1 VTTFCLKTGKLS
13 PADFMTGR
21 ERVRINGYLGGALLL
36 AVWPVQS
43 VFSQSLPEDV
53 LVTGSRIA
61 GSLQSGASVT
71 VVTREE
77 LDRRQPTS
85 VVDVLRQVPGLHI
98 DQKGGRGGVS
108 SVYMR
113 GADPNYTLVLVD
125 GIAVNDP
132 TDSRG
137 GAYDF
142 SALDPADIERIEI
155 ARGPLSAIYGGNAV
169 AGVINVITR
178 RSARNGLGAEAH
190 VGEEGMHRAS
200 LRADTTAGTMSYSA
214 TAGYADDGEQL
225 TGDRFRARHF
235 SGTASYVPNSDTSV
249 HMTARHVQSD
259 RSTFPDDSGGPLFAT
274 LRGTDESDS
283 EETMIGATAA
293 HSINDRIGYAASAS
307 YFRRVG
313 SQDSPGVAP
322 GARDP
327 FGIPASTRDVTFER
341 LGTTVAA
348 TFAVA
353 DSITVVTGADVY
365 RESGDVTGSLD
376 FGGFAMPTQF
386 ALERTQWAG
395 FSEAAFRVKPN
406 WSVRA
411 GLRIDDSDGQA
422 ANTSP
427 RLNVSYDIPTL
438 RAQLSATWSEGFK
451 LPSMYALSDPIV
463 GNAALQPERSDSY
476 ELSIR
481 SLPEQQRLQ
490 WQLTYF
496 EATYRD
502 AIDFD
507 PGPPPRLVNRTR
519 IETRGVEASARAGLN
534 ERLFIAANVLHTS
547 NDVAGSDQ
555 ELRNRPEW
563 RGSLGV
569 EWLPAQEWTLA
580 AALVSS
586 GSFADS
592 SIPTGEVRLGSY
604 SRVDLSAS
612 RQLGARARL
621 LFRIA
626 NVTDEDYQ
634 EYVGFPAAGAT
645 ASVGMKVN
653 L

>member
-1 VTTFCLKTGKLS
+1 
-13 PADFMTGR
+13 
-21 ERVRINGYLGGALLL
+21 VRINGYLGGALLL
-36 AVWPVQS
+36 AVLPAQS

-61 GSLQSGASVT
+61 GSPQSGASVT

-77 LDRRQPTS
+77 LDRQQPAS
-85 VVDVLRQVPGLHI
+85 VIDVLRHVPGLHI

-142 SALDPADIERIEI
+142 SALDPADIERIEV

-178 RSARNGLGAEAH
+178 RSPRQGLGAEAH

-200 LRADTTAGTMSYSA
+200 LRADATSGPMSFSGTVSE
-214 TAGYADDGEQL
+214 ADDGEQL
-225 TGDRFRARHF
+225 AGDRFRARQF
-235 SGTASYVPNSDTSV
+235 SGSASYVPNADTSV
-249 HMTARHVQSD
+249 HLTARHVSSD
-259 RSTFPDDSGGPLFAT
+259 RSSFPDDSGGPLFAT
-274 LRGTDESDS
+274 LRSTETSES
-283 EETMIGATAA
+283 EETTIGATVA
-293 HSINDRIGYAASAS
+293 HTINERVEYAATAS
-307 YFRRVG
+307 YFRREG

-353 DSITVVTGADVY
+353 ENITLVTGADVS

-376 FGGFAMPTQF
+376 FGGFAMPTEF
-386 ALERTQWAG
+386 ALDRTQWAG
-395 FSEAAFRVKPN
+395 FSEAAWRVKPN
-406 WSVRA
+406 WSLRA
-411 GLRIDDSDGQA
+411 GLRIDDSDSQSA
-422 ANTSP
+422 TTSP

-463 GNAALQPERSDSY
+463 GNPTLQPERSDSY
-476 ELSIR
+476 EIAIR
-481 SLPEQQRLQ
+481 SLPEQRRLQ
-490 WQLTYF
+490 WELTYF

-519 IETRGVEASARAGLN
+519 IDTRGVEASARAALN
-534 ERLFIAANVLHTS
+534 EQLFITANVLHTS
-547 NDVAGSDQ
+547 NDVAGSDS

-563 RGSLGV
+563 RGGAGI
-569 EWLPAQEWTLA
+569 EWIPAQEWTVA
-580 AALVSS
+580 AALVAS
-586 GSFADS
+586 GSFVDS

-604 SRVDLSAS
+604 SRLDLSAS
-612 RQLGARARL
+612 RQLGEHARL

-634 EYVGFPAAGAT
+634 EYVGFPSAGAT
-645 ASVGMKVN
+645 ASLGLK
-653 L
+653 LRL

>member
-1 VTTFCLKTGKLS
+1 MNWMS
-13 PADFMTGR
+13 GR
-21 ERVRINGYLGGALLL
+21 EFVRINGYLGGALLAL
-36 AVWPVQS
+36 LPLQS
-43 VFSQSLPEDV
+43 VLSQSLPEDV

-61 GSLQSGASVT
+61 GSVQSGASVT

-77 LDRRQPTS
+77 LDRQQPTS
-85 VVDVLRQVPGLHI
+85 VVDVLRHVPGLHI

-113 GADPNYTLVLVD
+113 GADPNYTLVLID

-178 RSARNGLGAEAH
+178 RSPRKGLSAEAH

-200 LRADTTAGTMSYSA
+200 LRADTTTGAMSWSA
-214 TAGYADDGEQL
+214 TVSEADDGEQL
-225 TGDRFRARHF
+225 TGDRFRARQF
-235 SGTASYVPNSDTSV
+235 SGGASYVPNANTSV
-249 HMTARHVQSD
+249 HVTARHVQSD
-259 RSTFPDDSGGPLFAT
+259 RRAFPDDSGGPLFAT
-274 LRGTDESDS
+274 LRSTETSDS
-283 EETMIGATAA
+283 EETSIGATAA
-293 HSINDRIGYAASAS
+293 HTVSERMDLAATAS

-322 GARDP
+322 GERDP

-341 LGTTVAA
+341 LGSTVAA
-348 TFAVA
+348 TFALA
-353 DSITVVTGADVY
+353 DSITLVTGADVS

-386 ALERTQWAG
+386 ALDRTQWAG
-395 FSEAAFRVKPN
+395 FSEAAWRVKPN
-406 WSVRA
+406 WTVRA
-411 GLRIDDSDGQA
+411 GLRVDDSDGQDA
-422 ANTSP
+422 TTSP
-427 RLNVSYDIPTL
+427 RLNVSYDVPTL
-438 RAQLSATWSEGFK
+438 GTQLSATWSEGFK

-463 GNAALQPERSDSY
+463 GNPMLKPERSDSY
-476 ELSIR
+476 ELSVR
-481 SLPEQQRLQ
+481 SLPSEQRWQ
-490 WQLTYF
+490 WELTYF

-519 IETRGVEASARAGLN
+519 IDTRGVEASARAGLN
-534 ERLFIAANVLHTS
+534 ERVFVAANVLHTS

-563 RGSLGV
+563 RGSLSL
-569 EWLPAQEWTLA
+569 EWIPAQEWTLA

-604 SRVDLSAS
+604 SRLDLSAS
-612 RQLGARARL
+612 RQLSAHARL

-626 NVTDEDYQ
+626 NVTDENYQ

-645 ASVGMKVN
+645 ASLGLK
-653 L
+653 LSL

>member
-1 VTTFCLKTGKLS
+1 VQISRYFG
-13 PADFMTGR
+13 A
-21 ERVRINGYLGGALLL
+21 ALLTVL
-36 AVWPVQS
+36 PAQS
-43 VFSQSLPEDV
+43 VLCQSLPEDI

-77 LDRRQPTS
+77 LERQQPTS
-85 VVDVLRQVPGLHI
+85 VIDVLRHVPGLHI

-113 GADPNYTLVLVD
+113 GADPNYTLVLID
-125 GIAVNDP
+125 GIPVNDP

-142 SALDPADIERIEI
+142 SSLDPADIERIEV

-178 RSARNGLGAEAH
+178 RTPRQGLGAEAH
-190 VGEEGMHRAS
+190 VGEEGMHRVS
-200 LRADTTAGTMSYSA
+200 VRADATSGAMSWSGTVSE
-214 TAGYADDGEQL
+214 ADDGEQL
-225 TGDRFRARHF
+225 TGDRFRTRQF
-235 SGTASYVPNSDTSV
+235 SGSASYVPNRDTSV
-249 HMTARHVQSD
+249 HLTARHGRSD
-259 RSTFPDDSGGPLFAT
+259 RRAFPDDSGGPIFSTIQDTETAEFAET
-274 LRGTDESDS
+274 L
-283 EETMIGATAA
+283 IGATAA
-293 HSINDRIGYAASAS
+293 HTINERVEYSANAS
-307 YFRRVG
+307 YFRRTG
-313 SQDSPGVAP
+313 DQDSPGVAP

-327 FGIPASTRDVTFER
+327 FGIPASTREVTFER
-341 LGTTVAA
+341 LGTAVAA
-348 TFAVA
+348 TFSLV
-353 DSITVVTGADVY
+353 DNITLVTGADMY

-386 ALERTQWAG
+386 TLERTQWAG
-395 FSEAAFRVKPN
+395 FSEAAWRVQPN
-406 WSVRA
+406 WSLRA
-411 GLRIDDSDGQA
+411 GLRIDDSPGQ
-422 ANTSP
+422 NTTTSP
-427 RLNVSYDIPTL
+427 RLNVSYDVPSL
-438 RAQLSATWSEGFK
+438 RAQVSATWSEGFK

-463 GNAALQPERSDSY
+463 GNPALKPERSDSY
-476 ELSIR
+476 ELAIS
-481 SLPEQQRLQ
+481 SLPSEPRLQ
-490 WQLTYF
+490 WELTYF

-507 PGPPPRLVNRTR
+507 AGPPPQLVNRTR
-519 IETRGVEASARAGLN
+519 IDTRGIEASARGALN
-534 ERLFIAANVLHTS
+534 EKLFVAASVLHTS
-547 NDVAGSDQ
+547 NDVAGSDSK
-555 ELRNRPEW
+555 LRNRPEW
-563 RGSLGV
+563 RGSLSM
-569 EWLPAQEWTLA
+569 EWIPVPEWTFA

-592 SIPTGEVRLGSY
+592 SIPTGDVRLGSY
-604 SRVDLSAS
+604 SRLDLSAS
-612 RQLGARARL
+612 RQLGAHARL

-645 ASVGMKVN
+645 ATVGMKVN

>member
-1 VTTFCLKTGKLS
+1 
-13 PADFMTGR
+13 
-21 ERVRINGYLGGALLL
+21 VRINRYLGGALLAL
-36 AVWPVQS
+36 LPAQS
-43 VFSQSLPEDV
+43 VFSQSLPENV

-77 LDRRQPTS
+77 LDRQQPTS
-85 VVDVLRQVPGLHI
+85 VIDVLRHVPGLHI

-113 GADPNYTLVLVD
+113 GADPNYTLVLID

-142 SALDPADIERIEI
+142 SALDPADVERIEV

-178 RSARNGLGAEAH
+178 RSPRQGLGAEAH

-200 LRADTTAGTMSYSA
+200 LRADTTSGAMSWSA
-214 TAGYADDGEQL
+214 TVSEADDGEQL
-225 TGDRFRARHF
+225 TGDRFRARQF
-235 SGTASYVPNSDTSV
+235 SGGASYVPDAETSV
-249 HMTARHVQSD
+249 HLTARHVRSD
-259 RSTFPDDSGGPLFAT
+259 RKAFPDDSGGPMFAT
-274 LRGTDESDS
+274 LGSTETSEA
-283 EETMIGATAA
+283 EETLIGATAA
-293 HSINDRIGYAASAS
+293 HTINERIGYSASAS
-307 YFRRVG
+307 YFRRTG
-313 SQDSPGVAP
+313 DQDSPGVAP

-341 LGTTVAA
+341 LGSTVAA

-353 DSITVVTGADVY
+353 DNITLVTGADVY
-365 RESGDVTGSLD
+365 RESGDVNGSLD
-376 FGGFAMPTQF
+376 FGGFAMPTEF
-386 ALERTQWAG
+386 TLERTQWAG
-395 FSEAAFRVKPN
+395 FSEAAWQVKPN

-411 GLRIDDSDGQA
+411 GLRLDDSDGQDST
-422 ANTSP
+422 TSP
-427 RLNVSYDIPTL
+427 RLNVSYNIAAL

-463 GNAALQPERSDSY
+463 GNATLKPERSESR
-476 ELSIR
+476 ELAIR
-481 SLPEQQRLQ
+481 SLPQEQRLQ
-490 WQLTYF
+490 WELTYF

-507 PGPPPRLVNRTR
+507 AGPPPQLVNRTR

-547 NDVAGSDQ
+547 NDVAGSDS

-563 RGSLGV
+563 RGSVSV
-569 EWLPAQEWTLA
+569 EWIPAQEWTLA

-592 SIPTGEVRLGSY
+592 SIPTGDVRLGSY
-604 SRVDLSAS
+604 SRLDLNAS
-612 RQLGARARL
+612 RQLGAHARL

-645 ASVGMKVN
+645 VSVGVK
-653 L
+653 LSL

>member
-1 VTTFCLKTGKLS
+1 
-13 PADFMTGR
+13 
-21 ERVRINGYLGGALLL
+21 VRINGNLGCVVL
-36 AVWPVQS
+36 AFLPLQS

-61 GSLQSGASVT
+61 GSLHFGASVA

-77 LDRRQPTS
+77 LERQQPAN
-85 VVDVLRQVPGLHI
+85 VIDVLRHVPGLHI

-113 GADPNYTLVLVD
+113 GADPNYTLVLID

-178 RSARNGLGAEAH
+178 RTSRQGLGAEAH
-190 VGEEGMHRAS
+190 VGEDGMHRAS
-200 LRADTTAGTMSYSA
+200 LRADATSGAMSWSGTVSE
-214 TAGYADDGEQL
+214 ADDGEQL
-225 TGDRFRARHF
+225 TGDRFRARQF
-235 SGTASYVPNSDTSV
+235 SGAASYVPSADTSI
-249 HMTARHVQSD
+249 HLTARHVRSD
-259 RSTFPDDSGGPLFAT
+259 RRAFPDDSGGPLFAT
-274 LRGTDESDS
+274 LRSTETSES
-283 EETMIGATAA
+283 EETSIGATAA
-293 HSINDRIGYAASAS
+293 HTINERIQYAASAS

-313 SQDSPGVAP
+313 EQDSPGVAP

-341 LGTTVAA
+341 LGTTLAA

-353 DSITVVTGADVY
+353 DSIVLVTGADVY

-376 FGGFAMPTQF
+376 FGGFAMPTAF

-395 FSEAAFRVKPN
+395 FSEAAWQVRPN
-406 WSVRA
+406 WSLRA
-411 GLRIDDSDGQA
+411 GLRIDDSDSQSST
-422 ANTSP
+422 TSP
-427 RLNVSYDIPTL
+427 RFSVAHDIPAL
-438 RAQLSATWSEGFK
+438 QAQVSATWSEGFK
-451 LPSMYALSDPIV
+451 LPSLYALSDPIV
-463 GNAALQPERSDSY
+463 GNAELKPERSDSY
-476 ELSIR
+476 ELAIR
-481 SLPEQQRLQ
+481 SLPAQQRLQ
-490 WQLTYF
+490 WELTYF

-507 PGPPPRLVNRTR
+507 AGPPPQLVNRTR
-519 IETRGVEASARAGLN
+519 IDTRGVEASARAGLN
-534 ERLFIAANVLHTS
+534 ERLFIAANVLHAS
-547 NDVAGSDQ
+547 NDVAGSDS

-563 RGSLGV
+563 RGSLSV
-569 EWLPAQEWTLA
+569 EWLPAQDWTLA

-604 SRVDLSAS
+604 SRLDLSAS
-612 RQLGARARL
+612 KQLGAHARL

-626 NVTDEDYQ
+626 NVTDENYQ

-645 ASVGMKVN
+645 ATVGMKVN

>member
-1 VTTFCLKTGKLS
+1 
-13 PADFMTGR
+13 
-21 ERVRINGYLGGALLL
+21 VRINGYLGGALLAL
-36 AVWPVQS
+36 LPAQS

-61 GSLQSGASVT
+61 GSLQSGAGVT

-77 LDRRQPTS
+77 LDRQQPTS
-85 VVDVLRQVPGLHI
+85 VVDVLRHVPGLHI

-113 GADPNYTLVLVD
+113 GADPNYTLVLID

-142 SALDPADIERIEI
+142 SALDPAEIERIEI
-155 ARGPLSAIYGGNAV
+155 ARGPRSAIYGGNAV

-178 RSARNGLGAEAH
+178 RSPGQGLKAEAH

-200 LRADTTAGTMSYSA
+200 VRADATSGAMKWSA
-214 TAGYADDGEQL
+214 TVSEADDGEQL
-225 TGDRFRARHF
+225 AGDRFRARQF
-235 SGTASYVPNSDTSV
+235 SGGASYVPDGDTSV
-249 HMTARHVQSD
+249 HLTARHVQSD
-259 RSTFPDDSGGPLFAT
+259 RSAFPDDSGGPLFAT
-274 LRGTDESDS
+274 LRTTETSES
-283 EETMIGATAA
+283 EETTIGATAA
-293 HSINDRIGYAASAS
+293 HAVSERIEYAATAS

-313 SQDSPGVAP
+313 SADSPGVVP

-348 TFAVA
+348 TFALA
-353 DSITVVTGADVY
+353 DSLTVVTGADVY
-365 RESGDVTGSLD
+365 RESGDVSGSLD
-376 FGGFAMPTQF
+376 FGGFAMPTEF
-386 ALERTQWAG
+386 SLDRTQWAG
-395 FSEAAFRVKPN
+395 FSEAALQVKPN
-406 WSVRA
+406 WSLRA
-411 GLRIDDSDGQA
+411 GLRVDDSDGRSA
-422 ANTSP
+422 TTSP
-427 RLNVSYDIPTL
+427 RLSVSRDIPSL
-438 RAQLSATWSEGFK
+438 RTQLSATWSEGFK

-463 GNAALQPERSDSY
+463 GNAALKPERSDSY
-476 ELSIR
+476 ELAIR
-481 SLPEQQRLQ
+481 SLPGAQRLQ
-490 WQLTYF
+490 WELTYF

-519 IETRGVEASARAGLN
+519 IDTRGVEASARASVN
-534 ERLFIAANVLHTS
+534 EQLFVAANVLHTS
-547 NDVAGSDQ
+547 NDVAGSDR
-555 ELRNRPEW
+555 ELRNRPDW
-563 RGSLGV
+563 RGSLSV
-569 EWLPAQEWTLA
+569 EWIPAQQWTLA

-592 SIPTGEVRLGSY
+592 SIPTGDVRLDSY
-604 SRVDLSAS
+604 SRLDVSAS
-612 RQLGARARL
+612 RQLGAHARL

-634 EYVGFPAAGAT
+634 EYVGFPAAGTT
-645 ASVGMKVN
+645 ASVGMK
-653 L
+653 LSL

>member
-1 VTTFCLKTGKLS
+1 
-13 PADFMTGR
+13 M
-21 ERVRINGYLGGALLL
+21 RISGYLGGALLAL
-36 AVWPVQS
+36 LPAQS

-77 LDRRQPTS
+77 LDRQQPTS
-85 VVDVLRQVPGLHI
+85 VVDVLRHVPGLHI
-98 DQKGGRGGVS
+98 DQKGGRGGIS

-113 GADPNYTLVLVD
+113 GADPNYTLVLID
-125 GIAVNDP
+125 GVAVNDP

-142 SALDPADIERIEI
+142 SALDPADIERIEV

-178 RSARNGLGAEAH
+178 RSPRQGLGAEAH

-200 LRADTTAGTMSYSA
+200 LRADTTSGTMSWSA
-214 TAGYADDGEQL
+214 TVGEADDGEQL
-225 TGDRFRARHF
+225 IGDRFRARQF
-235 SGTASYVPNSDTSV
+235 SGGASYVPDAQTSV
-249 HMTARHVQSD
+249 HLTARQVRSD
-259 RSTFPDDSGGPLFAT
+259 RKAFPDDSGGPMFAT
-274 LRGTDESDS
+274 LRSTETSEA
-283 EETMIGATAA
+283 EETLIGATAA
-293 HSINDRIGYAASAS
+293 HTINERIGYSASAS
-307 YFRRVG
+307 YFRRTG
-313 SQDSPGVAP
+313 DQDSPGVAP

-341 LGTTVAA
+341 LGSTVAA

-353 DSITVVTGADVY
+353 SNITLVTGADVY
-365 RESGDVTGSLD
+365 RESGDVNGSLD
-376 FGGFAMPTQF
+376 FGGFAMPTEF
-386 ALERTQWAG
+386 TLKRTQWAG
-395 FSEAAFRVKPN
+395 FSEAAWQVKPH
-406 WSVRA
+406 WSLLA
-411 GLRIDDSDGQA
+411 GLRIDDSDGQTST
-422 ANTSP
+422 TSP
-427 RLNVSYDIPTL
+427 RLNVSYNIPAL

-463 GNAALQPERSDSY
+463 GNATLQPERSESR
-476 ELSIR
+476 ELAIR

-490 WQLTYF
+490 WELTYF
-496 EATYRD
+496 AATYRD

-507 PGPPPRLVNRTR
+507 AGPPPRLVNRTR
-519 IETRGVEASARAGLN
+519 IETRGVEASGRAGLN

-547 NDVAGSDQ
+547 NDVAGSDS

-563 RGSLGV
+563 RGSVSV
-569 EWLPAQEWTLA
+569 EWIPAPEWTLA
-580 AALVSS
+580 AAFVSS

-592 SIPTGEVRLGSY
+592 SIPTGDVRLSSY
-604 SRVDLSAS
+604 SRLDLNAS
-612 RQLGARARL
+612 RQLGAHTRL
-621 LFRIA
+621 LLRIA
-626 NVTDEDYQ
+626 NVTDEDHQ

-645 ASVGMKVN
+645 ASVGVK
-653 L
+653 LSL

>member
-1 VTTFCLKTGKLS
+1 
-13 PADFMTGR
+13 M
-21 ERVRINGYLGGALLL
+21 VRINGYLGSALLL
-36 AVWPVQS
+36 AALPVQS
-43 VFSQSLPEDV
+43 AFSDSVPEDV

-61 GSLQSGASVT
+61 GSQRSGAGIT

-77 LDRRQPTS
+77 LDRKQPMS
-85 VVDVLRQVPGLHI
+85 VVDVLRHVPGLHI

-169 AGVINVITR
+169 AGVINIITR
-178 RSARNGLGAEAH
+178 RSPRQGLGAEAH

-200 LRADTTAGTMSYSA
+200 VRADATSGAMSWSA
-214 TAGYADDGEQL
+214 SVSDADDGEQL
-225 TGDRFRARHF
+225 AGDRFRARQF
-235 SGTASYVPNSDTSV
+235 SGSASHVPNADTSI
-249 HMTARHVQSD
+249 HMTARHVRSD
-259 RSTFPDDSGGPLFAT
+259 RSAFPDDSGGPLFAA
-274 LRGTDESDS
+274 LRSTETAESEDTSIGGTAS
-283 EETMIGATAA
+283 
-293 HSINDRIGYAASAS
+293 HRINERIEYAATAS
-307 YFRRVG
+307 YFRRTG
-313 SQDSPGVAP
+313 DLDSPGVAP

-341 LGTTVAA
+341 LGTTMAA

-353 DSITVVTGADVY
+353 DRITLVTGAEVY
-365 RESGDVTGSLD
+365 RESGDVSGSLD
-376 FGGFAMPTQF
+376 FGGFAMPTEF
-386 ALERTQWAG
+386 TLERTQWAG
-395 FSEAAFRVKPN
+395 FSEAAWQVMPN
-406 WSVRA
+406 WSLRA
-411 GLRIDDSDGQA
+411 GLRLDDSDGQDPT
-422 ANTSP
+422 TSP
-427 RLNVSYDIPTL
+427 RLSVSRDIPSL
-438 RAQLSATWSEGFK
+438 RAQVSATWSEGFK

-463 GNAALQPERSDSY
+463 GNPALQPERSDSY
-476 ELSIR
+476 EITMR
-481 SLPEQQRLQ
+481 SLPEARRLQ
-490 WQLTYF
+490 WELTYF
-496 EATYRD
+496 EATYRN

-519 IETRGVEASARAGLN
+519 IDTRGAEASARASLDDH
-534 ERLFIAANVLHTS
+534 LFLAANVLHTS

-563 RGSLGV
+563 RGSVSV
-569 EWLPAQEWTLA
+569 EWLPAPEWSLA

-592 SIPTGEVRLGSY
+592 SVPTGEVRLGSY
-604 SRVDLSAS
+604 SRLDLSAS
-612 RQLGARARL
+612 RQVGAHARV

-626 NVTDEDYQ
+626 NATDEDYQ

-645 ASVGMKVN
+645 ASVGVRLN

>member
-1 VTTFCLKTGKLS
+1 
-13 PADFMTGR
+13 M
-21 ERVRINGYLGGALLL
+21 RINGYLGGAVLL
-36 AVWPVQS
+36 AVLPAQS

-77 LDRRQPTS
+77 LDRQQPTS
-85 VVDVLRQVPGLHI
+85 VIDVLRHVPGLHI

-113 GADPNYTLVLVD
+113 GADPNYTLVLID

-178 RSARNGLGAEAH
+178 RSPRQGLNAEAH
-190 VGEEGMHRAS
+190 LGEEGMQRAS
-200 LRADTTAGTMSYSA
+200 LRADTTTGATSWSA
-214 TAGYADDGEQL
+214 MVSEADDGKQL
-225 TGDRFRARHF
+225 IGDRFRALQF
-235 SGTASYVPNSDTSV
+235 SGAASYVPNADTSV
-249 HMTARHVQSD
+249 HLNARHVQSD
-259 RSTFPDDSGGPLFAT
+259 RSAFPDDSGGPTFAT
-274 LRGTDESDS
+274 LRGTEKSDS
-283 EETMIGATAA
+283 EETLMGATAA
-293 HSINDRIGYAASAS
+293 HTVNDRIDYAASVS

-313 SQDSPGVAP
+313 SQNSPGVAA

-327 FGIPASTRDVTFER
+327 FGIPASTRDITFER
-341 LGTTVAA
+341 VGTTVSG
-348 TFAVA
+348 TFALA
-353 DSITVVTGADVY
+353 DSVTVVTGAEVY
-365 RESGDVTGSLD
+365 RESGDVTGNLD
-376 FGGFAMPTQF
+376 FGGFAMPTEF

-395 FSEAAFRVKPN
+395 FSEAAVQVQPN

-411 GLRIDDSDGQA
+411 GLRIDDSDTQTA
-422 ANTSP
+422 TTSP
-427 RLNVSYDIPTL
+427 RLNISYDVPLL
-438 RAQLSATWSEGFK
+438 RTQVSATYSEGFK

-463 GNAALQPERSDSY
+463 GNATLKPERSDSY

-481 SLPEQQRLQ
+481 SLPTQQRLQ
-490 WQLTYF
+490 WELTYF

-519 IETRGVEASARAGLN
+519 IDTHGVEASARAGLN

-547 NDVAGSDQ
+547 NDIAGTDQ

-563 RGSLGV
+563 RGSLSV
-569 EWLPAQEWTLA
+569 EWIPAQEWTLA

-586 GSFADS
+586 GSFVDS
-592 SIPTGEVRLGSY
+592 SIPTGEVRLSSY
-604 SRVDLSAS
+604 SRLDVSAS
-612 RQLGARARL
+612 RQLGAHARL
-621 LFRIA
+621 VFRIA

-634 EYVGFPAAGAT
+634 EYVGFRAAGAT
-645 ASVGMKVN
+645 ASLGVKLSM
-653 L
+653 